1 MTELVKNFEVKTILN
16 CLKNATDYHSYRC
29 ILLDIE
35 KELIEEQRKNLYNFK
50 KDPKKYRVIIKNIET
65 IFQILNEEL
74 GVYRNEQRTNC

>member
-16 CLKNATDYHSYRC
+16 CLKKATDYHSYRC

-35 KELIEEQRKNLYNFK
+35 KELIEEQRKNIKKFE

-65 IFQILNEEL
+65 IFEILNEEL